1 MKTGLATLIVALAAP
16 ISVTAAPR
24 LPDAVL
30 SEIIQDCNEDVAG
43 DSQATQSMENCIATA
58 VQTYKK
64 ANP

>member
-1 MKTGLATLIVALAAP
+1 MKTALATLVVVLAAP
-16 ISVTAAPR
+16 IAVTAAPR
-24 LPDAVL
+24 LPNAVL
-30 SEIIQDCNEDVAG
+30 SEIIQDCNEEVAG